1 MRREKGGDLREVAVV
16 IPVYKECP
24 DYFEML
30 SYKQALRI
38 LHNHD
43 IVLITHKALR
53 ASLYEDI
60 ARQNNVL
67 VKVEYFDEHFF
78 TGIDSYNDLM
88 KDIHLYKR
96 FIHYR
101 YILIYQLDAFVF
113 RDELSYWCQ
122 QNYDYIGA
130 PWFDGFK
137 EKTEHTHPWT
147 VGNGGFS
154 LRKISFFIKVLS
166 WKYPVKKIRMDN
178 GSLFLALKR
187 IPYYLGWRNNMRFFL
202 RTNRKMN
209 EDYFFTVFLKDS
221 FIPSSIPPVDVA
233 MKFSVEKSP
242 RFFYARN
249 QCQLPFGCH
258 AYLKNDYL
266 AFWKE
271 FIEP

>member
-1 MRREKGGDLREVAVV
+1 MRRENGGDLREVAVV

-24 DYFEML
+24 DHFEML

-53 ASLYEDI
+53 TTLYEDI

-96 FIHYR
+96 FIRYR

-113 RDELSYWCQ
+113 RDELFYWCQ

-130 PWFDGFK
+130 PWVDGFK
-137 EKTEHTHPWT
+137 EKTEHTDLWA

-166 WKYPVKKIRMDN
+166 WKYPVKKIRRDN
-178 GSLFLALKR
+178 GSLFLVLKR

-202 RTNRKMN
+202 RKENKMN

-221 FIPSSIPPVDVA
+221 IIPSNIPPTEVA

-242 RFFYARN
+242 RYFYVRN
-249 QCQLPFGCH
+249 RCQLPFGCH

-266 AFWKE
+266 TFWKE
-271 FIEP
+271 HIEP